1 MNLFS
6 SFLPVHQERS
16 VTGMDA
22 PGTPQVSE
30 LIYIYII
37 CVCIYIYITDYL
49 VWILIFPH
57 TTILVKS
64 TNTTTTT
71 GVSLLFDACKIRLFS
86 PIILTTIF
94 FALIAITSIKQE
106 ASIEEAQ
113 K

>member
-49 VWILIFPH
+49 VWILIFHH

-106 ASIEEAQ
+106 ASIEEGQ

>member
-37 CVCIYIYITDYL
+37 CVYIYIYIY
-49 VWILIFPH
+49 H
-57 TTILVKS
+57 
-64 TNTTTTT
+64 
-71 GVSLLFDACKIRLFS
+71 RLFS
-86 PIILTTIF
+86 LDTHF
-94 FALIAITSIKQE
+94 SSHNNSCEVHQHNYYCWCKSSF
-106 ASIEEAQ
+106 
-113 K
+113 

>member
-37 CVCIYIYITDYL
+37 CVYIYIYITDYL
-49 VWILIFPH
+49 VWILIFHH

-64 TNTTTTT
+64 TNTTTTA

-106 ASIEEAQ
+106 ASIEEGQ

>member
-16 VTGMDA
+16 VTGMDS

-37 CVCIYIYITDYL
+37 CIYIYIYQDYL
-49 VWILIFPH
+49 VWILIFHH

-106 ASIEEAQ
+106 ASIEEGQ

>member
-37 CVCIYIYITDYL
+37 CIYIYHDYL
-49 VWILIFPH
+49 VWILIFHH

-106 ASIEEAQ
+106 ASIEEGQ